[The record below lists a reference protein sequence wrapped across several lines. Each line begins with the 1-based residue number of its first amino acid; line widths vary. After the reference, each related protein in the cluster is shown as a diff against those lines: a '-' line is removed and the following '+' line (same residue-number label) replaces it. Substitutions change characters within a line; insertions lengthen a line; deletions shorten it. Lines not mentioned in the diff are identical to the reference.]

1 MASELLKR
9 QALINKLKEP
19 NVEDVNFDLVNSSID
34 YSIESITEDILP
46 EPKPAELF
54 QEREKVRSERLL
66 DTINKI
72 GGGLMDE
79 SLDFIRRNEMAI
91 GGGLISGTDL
101 GTREGFAGIRYNL
114 KPLGGEGNEYIKTFT
129 TKGGEK
135 RYFFQFS
142 RGGITRKFTA
152 PFTPAG
158 LKEVKKVR
166 AETLEEFK
174 KSGFKEKAIVK
185 LKRPP
190 NPNKPWRF
198 KSTARGTEY
207 FATEAEAKAEQARRV
222 KAKFEGQ
229 TKIPPKDFEKIKK
242 RILKG
247 ETLDEIAKTYD
258 AKRTSVARLLR
269 DNNTSY
275 TELTPNVTLSKQK
288 GKSLF
293 LNNPKNIDYVQ
304 KNYGA
309 LKNETMAKALFPD
322 LPISTA
328 QSRVRKIIN
337 KLLDEKKIKP
347 IPGSL
352 IKEVREERGFNP
364 KESAKRT
371 QKERRAALKKFSVP
385 AFETAMQGSKASQLS
400 HMADLYNE
408 VVRFETLGYSPQRI
422 NQEIFKNVD
431 PYLKGL
437 VEKRA
442 KLLKNKPPGYAAKVN
457 EINKKGEAAARATKG
472 YKSFEVIEPSGK
484 TYSVGVDYAK
494 TVDPLGMFEGKT
506 LQEIA
511 PDKISTQSPVLK
523 QMIPDDVERYTFVKN
538 AKAVQAAQKK
548 VSEVDIDA
556 IAEEIES
563 RGFETKRPINAYQKN
578 KVKNLIASLSPDKR
592 CQGKFGGG
600 GSPPTL
606 DYCFE
611 QGKKVIND
619 VTVKPGGAQ
628 FRNFAKLGQYAAKTG
643 KTVAGAVDLL
653 VSVGPGLKG
662 AGVGVLLETGLAM
675 EELSK
680 GQPGLGF
687 SKTFLGDVY
696 NLIVPEE
703 KEFNIY
709 NRLLKSAET
718 EEERVAIQNVAD
730 FDRDSKS
737 FNKKLRYFDYLQ
749 NAPEFEREGA
759 DMVKLEKEL
768 DDLFLDIQKRKP
780 KVINQDVGN
789 ILSEVAVRVG
799 EEGRELLEG
808 PYGKFFGRRQL
819 KDTIMQPITL
829 GKGYFDAAAPVPTDV
844 LGVPMYESPGDTAS
858 GFDQLNLPTSFE
870 TTPEELDDIYEEG
883 IMGAAQG
890 GRIGFAEGPKNP
902 GRRFFLKLMGG
913 IMTLPVIGK
922 YLKPLAPVVKQL
934 PNTTTKMPEWFPQLV
949 ERMMSSGTATKITK
963 NTPGENLP
971 LLAEE
976 ATIYEHPNLPGVRL
990 EKYDNGVIK
999 IEGLNAYNEPYE
1011 LQYEPPGEYKSLQTG
1026 KIEKTKGDFAAADTK
1041 YYRTG
1046 DPREMDYDVDYS
1058 LVEDLDDILGGNST
1072 ELEGFAKGT
1081 GESKYTKG
1089 QRAVDEADA
1098 QFSSDEPLSDNP
1110 AYRPSD
1116 ARADVIE
1123 GPDIDLSDYYDD

>member
-19 NVEDVNFDLVNSSID
+19 NVEDVNFDLANSSLD

-101 GTREGFAGIRYNL
+101 GTREGFAGIRYNK
-114 KPLGGEGNEYIKTFT
+114 KPLGGEGNEYIKTFN

-135 RYFFQFS
+135 RYFFEFS

-222 KAKFEGQ
+222 KTKFEGQ

-258 AKRTSVARLLR
+258 AKGTSVAKLLR

-337 KLLDEKKIKP
+337 KLIDEKKIKP

-364 KESAKRT
+364 EESAKRT
-371 QKERRAALKKFSVP
+371 QKERQIAKKKFSVP

-408 VVRFETLGYSPQRI
+408 IVRFETLGYSPARI
-422 NQEIFKNVD
+422 NQEILKNVD

-437 VEKRA
+437 VEKRN

-484 TYSVGVDYAK
+484 KYSVGVDYAK
-494 TVDPLGMFEGKT
+494 TIDPLGMFEGKA
-506 LQEIA
+506 LKDLA
-511 PDKISTQSPVLK
+511 PDKISTQSPALK

-548 VSEVDIDA
+548 VSKADIDA
-556 IAEEIES
+556 IAEEVES
-563 RGFETKRPINAYQKN
+563 RGFETKRPVNAYQKN

-592 CQGKFGGG
+592 CQGKFAE
-600 GSPPTL
+600 GSPPSL

-611 QGKKVIND
+611 QGKKVINEAK
-619 VTVKPGGAQ
+619 VKPGG
-628 FRNFAKLGQYAAKTG
+628 
-643 KTVAGAVDLL
+643 
-653 VSVGPGLKG
+653 S
-662 AGVGVLLETGLAM
+662 
-675 EELSK
+675 
-680 GQPGLGF
+680 
-687 SKTFLGDVY
+687 
-696 NLIVPEE
+696 
-703 KEFNIY
+703 
-709 NRLLKSAET
+709 
-718 EEERVAIQNVAD
+718 
-730 FDRDSKS
+730 
-737 FNKKLRYFDYLQ
+737 
-749 NAPEFEREGA
+749 
-759 DMVKLEKEL
+759 
-768 DDLFLDIQKRKP
+768 
-780 KVINQDVGN
+780 
-789 ILSEVAVRVG
+789 
-799 EEGRELLEG
+799 
-808 PYGKFFGRRQL
+808 
-819 KDTIMQPITL
+819 
-829 GKGYFDAAAPVPTDV
+829 
-844 LGVPMYESPGDTAS
+844 
-858 GFDQLNLPTSFE
+858 
-870 TTPEELDDIYEEG
+870 
-883 IMGAAQG
+883 
-890 GRIGFAEGPKNP
+890 
-902 GRRFFLKLMGG
+902 
-913 IMTLPVIGK
+913 
-922 YLKPLAPVVKQL
+922 
-934 PNTTTKMPEWFPQLV
+934 
-949 ERMMSSGTATKITK
+949 
-963 NTPGENLP
+963 
-971 LLAEE
+971 
-976 ATIYEHPNLPGVRL
+976 
-990 EKYDNGVIK
+990 
-999 IEGLNAYNEPYE
+999 
-1011 LQYEPPGEYKSLQTG
+1011 
-1026 KIEKTKGDFAAADTK
+1026 
-1041 YYRTG
+1041 
-1046 DPREMDYDVDYS
+1046 
-1058 LVEDLDDILGGNST
+1058 
-1072 ELEGFAKGT
+1072 
-1081 GESKYTKG
+1081 
-1089 QRAVDEADA
+1089 
-1098 QFSSDEPLSDNP
+1098 
-1110 AYRPSD
+1110 
-1116 ARADVIE
+1116 
-1123 GPDIDLSDYYDD
+1123 